1 MTFTPPRLHYFAT
14 DTREEGKKWMGAI
27 MKATIDRDES
37 KPIVS
42 SYNARTI
49 SLAKARQL
57 KSRPPELAIRDDDNG
72 MDFVL
77 DRNNRPESSTSG
89 LAITGIE
96 FGDGG
101 EEADVEDGR
110 DGSVETAGN
119 GEAESSHDG
128 GDERER
134 EESLKSGRE
143 SGGVEVVLGETETE
157 EERERKELLS
167 LVGDIRIIAR

>member
-1 MTFTPPRLHYFAT
+1 
-14 DTREEGKKWMGAI
+14 
-27 MKATIDRDES
+27 
-37 KPIVS
+37 
-42 SYNARTI
+42 
-49 SLAKARQL
+49 
-57 KSRPPELAIRDDDNG
+57 LAIRGDGSG
-72 MDFVL
+72 MDFGL
-77 DRNNRPESSTSG
+77 DHDNRPESSTSG

-119 GEAESSHDG
+119 GEAESSHGG

-134 EESLKSGRE
+134 EESLKDGPE
-143 SGGVEVVLGETETE
+143 GGKAEVPVEAEA

-167 LVGDIRIIAR
+167 LVGDIGIIT

>member
-1 MTFTPPRLHYFAT
+1 VTFTPQRLHYFAT

-42 SYNARTI
+42 SYNAKTI

-57 KSRPPELAIRDDDNG
+57 KSRPPGLAVRDDGDG
-72 MDFVL
+72 MDFSL
-77 DRNNRPESSTSG
+77 DRPESSASG
-89 LAITGIE
+89 LAISGIDI
-96 FGDGG
+96 GDGG

-119 GEAESSHDG
+119 GEAESGHDG

-143 SGGVEVVLGETETE
+143 SVKVEVVSGETE
-157 EERERKELLS
+157 EERERKELLD
-167 LVGDIRIIAR
+167 LVGDIGIITQ